1 MRSEDLELEEIE
13 RKRDQKA
20 KEKDSVNKFYDKVA
34 GKQSSGKQIVKK
46 QPTQTENIKLATSKV
61 SR

>member
-13 RKRDQKA
+13 RKRDQKD

-34 GKQSSGKQIVKK
+34 GKQSSGKQIVIK
-46 QPTQTENIKLATSKV
+46 QPTQTENIKLATSKA